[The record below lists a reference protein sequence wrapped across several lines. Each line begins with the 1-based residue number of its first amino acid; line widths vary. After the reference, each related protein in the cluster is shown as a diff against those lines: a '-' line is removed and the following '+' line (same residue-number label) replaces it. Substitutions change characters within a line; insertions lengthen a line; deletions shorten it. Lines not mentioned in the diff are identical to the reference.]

1 MVSTRDV
8 RCGENG
14 STLVGRCGRV
24 KGACVGADGSSSF
37 SSGDSIGEDKVIV
50 IEGPT

>member
-14 STLVGRCGRV
+14 GVSVGRCGRV
-24 KGACVGADGSSSF
+24 KGACVGVDGSSSF
-37 SSGDSIGEDKVIV
+37 SSGDIIGEDKVII
-50 IEGPT
+50 IERPT